1 MSRWPDSPGLRDW
14 LPHGSRQWVIVAHD
28 LVMAALSF
36 AAAFVL
42 RFGTADLEPAR
53 LAALLQGIPLFAV
66 IAAVSFTVF
75 GVYREVW
82 RYASIGNLLNIMK
95 AATLAILIFFLA
107 AFTLNLSRE
116 IPRSVPII
124 QWFILIVMVGGPR
137 LTYRLMAKRRQSL
150 LEIDGSPRPPRI
162 PVLLIGAGE
171 AAALFIRALDQDP
184 RALYRAT
191 GLIGDDRAERGRYI
205 HGVPVL
211 GTLDELLT
219 AVQALE
225 RRGCRPQR
233 LVVTEAL
240 PAATMQALVEQA
252 EALKLVP
259 CRLPSLT
266 EFKTA
271 FDDGRLELKPIA
283 IEDLLGRPQAVLDQ
297 AAIGALVS
305 GKRVLVTGAGG
316 SIGSELARQIAR
328 RGPAG
333 LMLLDDGE
341 FNLYAIDHE
350 IHDQHPTLECAS
362 VYADVRDRARIMRLF
377 ESWQPELVFHA
388 AALKHV
394 PLVELNPGEGVLTNV
409 MGTRNVADAARA
421 VGALAMVQISTDKA
435 VNPTNVMGATK
446 RLAEFYCQ
454 ALDLERQGRPDGAGA
469 SRFMTVRFGNVLG
482 SSGSVVPLF
491 QKQLAQGGPLTV
503 THPDIER
510 YFMTV
515 GEAVELVLQAS
526 AHGLTHDE
534 HRGQIFV
541 LDMGNPVKIVDVA
554 RQMIRLAGLEPDVDV
569 KIEFVG
575 LRPGEKLFEELFD
588 AAERRLPAGVSG
600 VLAATSRSISLP
612 TLRQAFAQ
620 LADAAHAGDD
630 QAVRDRISEIIPGYA
645 PSTSDLAHAA
655 A

>member
-1 MSRWPDSPGLRDW
+1 MRQWPERGTLRSW
-14 LPHGSRQWVIVAHD
+14 LPRGSRQWVIIVHD

-36 AAAFVL
+36 AAAFIL
-42 RFGTADLEPAR
+42 RFGTTNLDQQQIETLFK
-53 LAALLQGIPLFAV
+53 GIPLFAL
-66 IAAVSFTVF
+66 IAAVSFTLF

-95 AATLAILIFFLA
+95 ASTLAILVFFLA
-107 AFTLNLSRE
+107 AFTIKLSE
-116 IPRSVPII
+116 QIPRSVPII

-137 LTYRLMAKRRQSL
+137 FTYRLLVKRRQTL
-150 LEIDGSPRPPRI
+150 LGLDGAPRPPRI
-162 PVLLIGAGE
+162 PVLLIGGGE
-171 AAALFIRALDQDP
+171 AAALFIRALDQDHQM
-184 RALYRAT
+184 LYRAV
-191 GLIGDDRAERGRYI
+191 GLLGDDRAERGRHI
-205 HGVPVL
+205 HNVPVL

-225 RRGCRPQR
+225 RRGSRPQR
-233 LVVTEAL
+233 LVITEPL
-240 PAATMQALVEQA
+240 PAATMQALIEQA
-252 EALKLVP
+252 EALKLIS

-297 AAIGALVS
+297 AAIGALIA
-305 GKRVLVTGAGG
+305 GKRVLITGAGG

-328 RGPAG
+328 RDPAA
-333 LMLLDDGE
+333 LLLVDNGE

-350 IHDQHPTLECAS
+350 IHEQHRELTCSS
-362 VYADVRDRARIMRLF
+362 VYADIRDRARIMRLF
-377 ESWQPELVFHA
+377 EDWRPQLVFHA

-409 MGTRNVADAARA
+409 MGTRNVADATRA

-454 ALDLERQGRPDGAGA
+454 ALDLERQGRPAGIGAT
-469 SRFMTVRFGNVLG
+469 RFMTVRFGNVLG

-491 QKQLAQGGPLTV
+491 QRQLAHGGPLTV
-503 THPDIER
+503 THPEIKR

-569 KIEFVG
+569 TIEFVG

-588 AAERRLPAGVSG
+588 TAEQRLPAGVSG
-600 VLAATSRSISLP
+600 VLAATSRSIPLAL
-612 TLRQAFAQ
+612 LRQAFAE
-620 LADAAHAGDD
+620 LGDAAGTGDE
-630 QAVRDRISEIIPGYA
+630 QAVRHLIAQIIPGYDQSA
-645 PSTSDLAHAA
+645 GDRRHAA